1 MQSTTKRT
9 RTKLKILGQTSCYN
23 MHSEYLHRI
32 VDTQTENCVRW
43 LRFPAFL
50 NFGGLWLNEI
60 PEKKMSYLSHRC
72 PRSSASHRAGD
83 FDANL
88 TAGLH
93 KPAIP
98 PPIARS
104 KGANRLILI
113 RALVVHPRNW

>member
-1 MQSTTKRT
+1 MIMMKIMIMMKRMMIMKGGREGT
-9 RTKLKILGQTSCYN
+9 PGGGAGAGRGS
-23 MHSEYLHRI
+23 SAGP
-32 VDTQTENCVRW
+32 RW
-43 LRFPAFL
+43 AAD
-50 NFGGLWLNEI
+50 FGGLWLNEI

-93 KPAIP
+93 KPAIV